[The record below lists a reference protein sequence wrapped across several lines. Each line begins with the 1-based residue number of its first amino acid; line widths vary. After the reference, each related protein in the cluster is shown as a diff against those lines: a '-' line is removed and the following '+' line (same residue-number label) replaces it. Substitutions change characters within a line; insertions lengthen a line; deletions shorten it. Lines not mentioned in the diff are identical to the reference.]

1 MQEEVITSGGWLS
14 ENLFAIIS
22 LLFGAGGLGYAI
34 IMRVLDRKKYS
45 QEVKEAEANANI
57 KEDEFWKQR
66 YEILEKE
73 ITNKDEWWK
82 ERYESLKREYDNERK
97 LSNEI
102 VQNFRNELN
111 IIRDEYDKQRALDRQ
126 KYNLLVE
133 QYRSFEEESIRKE
146 KEYKD
151 RIQQLE
157 ELVNKYEKRI
167 ETPIEAED

>member
-1 MQEEVITSGGWLS
+1 MQKDIRHWHR
-14 ENLFAIIS
+14 
-22 LLFGAGGLGYAI
+22 
-34 IMRVLDRKKYS
+34 RVRW
-45 QEVKEAEANANI
+45 QVWQI
-57 KEDEFWKQR
+57 
-66 YEILEKE
+66 
-73 ITNKDEWWK
+73 
-82 ERYESLKREYDNERK
+82 
-97 LSNEI
+97 
-102 VQNFRNELN
+102 QNFRNELN

-167 ETPIEAED
+167 ETPNEAED